1 MNDLFSTYAHSIL
14 FLHIFSAI
22 IWVGGMIAIR
32 LAVHPNLQLIQDTR
46 LKLNKTLAIMNKFF
60 NLVLPFII
68 ILLFTAV
75 VMSLGMQFESKL
87 LIHIKEIIWTIM
99 ALNFAFMYM
108 RRNKA
113 QRFFDDNKLAD
124 TKLTLAIIPKVL
136 LPINII
142 LGVIALA
149 LGVSLRGF

>member
-1 MNDLFSTYAHSIL
+1 MNDLFLTYAHSIL

-32 LAVHPNLQLIQDTR
+32 LAVHPNLQLIKDTR
-46 LKLNKTLAIMNKFF
+46 LKLERTLAIMSSFF
-60 NLVLPFII
+60 NLVLPFIV
-68 ILLFTAV
+68 ILLLTAV
-75 VMSLGMQFESKL
+75 IMSLGMQFESTL
-87 LIHIKEIIWTIM
+87 LIYIKEIIWTVM
-99 ALNFAFMYM
+99 ALNFAFMYF
-108 RRNKA
+108 RRKKA
-113 QRFFDDNKLAD
+113 QNFFDDNKLAD